1 MAADGV
7 DFDKRRMVRSIY
19 MAASSS
25 SLEKK
30 SIKINLSSYENRV

>member
-25 SLEKK
+25 SLEKNPSK
-30 SIKINLSSYENRV
+30 LT